1 MGCAPSAPIYP
12 DPSLSEDVL
21 RKNIH
26 TILLEKA
33 RAYFSWSTRTARD
46 TTIETLT
53 PLSTYEGSSIYI
65 APRHRT
71 I

>member
-1 MGCAPSAPIYP
+1 MGCAQSTPIHP
-12 DPSLSEDVL
+12 DPSLSNDEL

-53 PLSTYEGSSIYI
+53 DLSTYEGSSIYV
-65 APRHRT
+65 APRNRT
-71 I
+71 V